1 MRPGTDPLAALRT
14 RRYALRLVAAA
25 PLAAG
30 LAACGLGLP
39 GQGPPPRLFQLSPK
53 STFETGLPNADW
65 QLLIE
70 QPVAAAG
77 INSPRIALFR
87 QRFELEYYARARWTD
102 RAPSMIQTLVVES
115 FENSGAIVAVG
126 RDSIGLRADF
136 ILKLELRELQ
146 AEYPPS
152 GPPASHVGLNAKLV
166 RMPQRVIVGSEQFD
180 ASVPAHADRIEDVV
194 LAFDEA
200 LGKVLKDLVT
210 WTLQVGQRE
219 FDPRA

>member
-1 MRPGTDPLAALRT
+1 MRQRTDPLRALRG
-14 RRYALRLVAAA
+14 RRRALRLIAAA

-30 LAACGLGLP
+30 LAACDLGLP

-53 STFETGLPNADW
+53 NAFETGLRKVDW

-70 QPVAAAG
+70 EPVAAAG
-77 INSPRIALFR
+77 INSTRIALYR
-87 QRFELEYYARARWTD
+87 RAIELEYYARASWTD

-136 ILKLELRELQ
+136 VVKLELREFQ

-166 RMPQRVIVGSEQFD
+166 RMPQRVIVGSEQFE
-180 ASVPAHADRIEDVV
+180 AAVPAEADRIEDVV

-210 WTLQVGQRE
+210 WTLRVGERE
-219 FDPRA
+219 FEPRA